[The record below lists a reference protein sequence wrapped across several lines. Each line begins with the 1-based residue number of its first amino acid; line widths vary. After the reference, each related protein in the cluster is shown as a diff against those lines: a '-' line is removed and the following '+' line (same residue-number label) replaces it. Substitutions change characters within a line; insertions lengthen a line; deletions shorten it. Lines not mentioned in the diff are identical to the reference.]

1 MNKDLLDEI
10 TDIEV
15 LKVNCRQLN
24 KLVIIK
30 ENRLEQQE
38 EEIERLNNIIEE
50 IIKICEEN
58 EYITLIKDIKRL
70 KGSDKVEWRTNII
83 LEKSNVSWNSRKR

>member
-1 MNKDLLDEI
+1 MVKQMNKDLLDEI

-70 KGSDKVEWRTNII
+70 KGSDKVE
-83 LEKSNVSWNSRKR
+83 